1 MKITHDGRYVMVV
14 FDDVNV
20 LDDLDFQEMYRAQ
33 LLALLEVPAYSNL
46 IVDLAGVDVLPG
58 GMLELFATAK
68 ETGREVEIL
77 NPSPAVQEV
86 LRDEKLDSFLMIRGT
101 TT

>member
-33 LLALLEVPAYSNL
+33 LLALL
-46 IVDLAGVDVLPG
+46 
-58 GMLELFATAK
+58 
-68 ETGREVEIL
+68 
-77 NPSPAVQEV
+77 
-86 LRDEKLDSFLMIRGT
+86 
-101 TT
+101 